1 MDIHSLG
8 DYNVIPM
15 GATIKTRLV
24 RIGNSQGIRIPRVIV
39 EQTGLQGELELEVR
53 DRQLVVRP
61 TSRPRAGWED
71 RFREMAQRGV
81 DRPLWPATALTSFDE
96 KEWEW

>member
-1 MDIHSLG
+1 MDMRSLG

-15 GATIKTRLV
+15 AATIKTRLV

-71 RFREMAQRGV
+71 RFREMARRRD
-81 DRPLWPATALTSFDE
+81 DRRLWPETVLSSFDE